1 MRASRSGQRR
11 IARCVVTFAVGALFV
26 AASPACKKKVAQED
40 CDRLID
46 RFATLVVKEK
56 FHDATPEQIKAERDR
71 ERQEARGDE
80 AFRNC
85 TSEIETADYACAM
98 KTETSDAFLKCL
110 E

>member
-1 MRASRSGQRR
+1 MHALT
-11 IARCVVTFAVGALFV
+11 AAVTALFLV
-26 AASPACKKKVAQED
+26 LTVGPACKKKVTQED

-46 RFATLVVKEK
+46 RFAMLVVKERV
-56 FHDATPEQIKAERDR
+56 HDATPEQIKAEQDR

-85 TSEIETADYACAM
+85 TSEVESADYACAM